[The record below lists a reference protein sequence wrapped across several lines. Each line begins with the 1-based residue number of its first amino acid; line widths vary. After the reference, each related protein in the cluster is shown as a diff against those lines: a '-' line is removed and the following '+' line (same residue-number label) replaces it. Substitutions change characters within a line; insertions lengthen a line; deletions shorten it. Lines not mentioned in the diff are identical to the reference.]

1 MSSLRKPEKKGCL
14 RRAQR
19 LERTWHSVC
28 YLDTLSSVTVTGENG
43 RTGPEV
49 LLDQVTWQE
58 DQRARTKTLR
68 TGSNSSRGT
77 LQGLS
82 RRGYLL
88 PVPSPT
94 PQCLAIY
101 ASLAHRRLQDSPSPH
116 HPTHSMRGEGK
127 GAPIKYL
134 KMILIQS
141 NKLSQNTDAL

>member
-1 MSSLRKPEKKGCL
+1 M
-14 RRAQR
+14 
-19 LERTWHSVC
+19 WHSVC
-28 YLDTLSSVTVTGENG
+28 YLDTLSSVTLTGENG
-43 RTGPEV
+43 RTSPEV

-58 DQRARTKTLR
+58 DQRARTKTPRTALALQTFW
-68 TGSNSSRGT
+68 TGSNSSRGP

-94 PQCLAIY
+94 PQGSAIH

-127 GAPIKYL
+127 GVSIKYL

-141 NKLSQNTDAL
+141 NKLSQNTDGL